1 MTTETTNEVEF
12 SDSWTVPPRWAT
24 PRTPER
30 PTYGGAVAAAS
41 AAMGRPFM
49 PHQRQIV
56 DVFLEVQSEEAG
68 DPEPGEWA
76 YDDGTALLER
86 RAGKTSL
93 CAPVVTHRQRL
104 VERAQMFMTAQTRDK
119 ARRRWIDITDD
130 LIGSVLRQDVR
141 RKLSIGH
148 EELRWPATSGI
159 LVPFAPNEDGLH
171 SETPDFV
178 LVDELW
184 AFDQEQARGI
194 KAGYVPAFAT
204 SSGQALKMSTAGTE
218 RSAWLN
224 EDRRAGRAA
233 VESGVRLG
241 RFYYEHSLPDRV
253 DGVRVKDLDD
263 EALIAACV
271 ANHPAVCHFPGCVG
285 PRRKAPCPHG
295 FTVRPA
301 AIRSAWDA
309 LNDRAEFIR
318 AYGNR
323 SHDDL
328 SALWT
333 ALAEGTWGDQT
344 DPGGIPVEAR
354 SVFGVWVDKEGL
366 DAAVSSGWRDELGRM
381 HVESV
386 DRRDG
391 IEWVRPW
398 LAEKP
403 SRKATPVCVA
413 NVGAA
418 RNVADQLEAAGF
430 TVVRVSQADLAAA
443 VSRHREQLA
452 AGLWWHR
459 VSTEATASAA
469 AVGLRKA
476 GGGRVWER
484 IGDSIALVGSQTL
497 AGWGFDHAP
506 VLAPTKFW
514 MG

>member
-1 MTTETTNEVEF
+1 MMTAETSEVE
-12 SDSWTVPPRWAT
+12 SSERWTVPPRWAT

-30 PTYGGAVAAAS
+30 PTYGAAVAAAS
-41 AAMGRPFM
+41 EAMGRPFM
-49 PHQRQIV
+49 PHQRHIA

-93 CAPVVTHRQRL
+93 CAPIVTHRQRA

-119 ARRRWIDITDD
+119 ARRRWLDITDD
-130 LIGSVLRQDVR
+130 LTSSVLRGDVH
-141 RKLSIGH
+141 RKTSIGH
-148 EELRWPATSGI
+148 EELRWPATGGV
-159 LVPFAPNEDGLH
+159 LLPFAPNEDGLH

-184 AFDQEQARGI
+184 AFDAEQARGI

-204 SSGQALKMSTAGTE
+204 SSGQALKMSTAGTD
-218 RSAWLN
+218 RSVWLN
-224 EDRRAGRAA
+224 EERRAGRAA
-233 VESGVRLG
+233 VESGLRLG

-253 DGVRVKDLDD
+253 DGVRIKDLAD
-263 EALIAACV
+263 EALIEACV

-285 PRRKAPCPHG
+285 PRQKRPCPHG

-301 AIRSAWDA
+301 AIRSAFLA
-309 LNDRAEFIR
+309 MNDRAEFIR

-323 SHDDL
+323 SQEDL

-333 ALAEGTWGDQT
+333 ALSESTWHDQV
-344 DPGGIPVEAR
+344 DPGAIPASAPAR
-354 SVFGVWVDKEGL
+354 FGVWVDEDGL

-381 HVESV
+381 HVEPIE
-386 DRRDG
+386 RREG
-391 IEWVRPW
+391 IRWVRGW
-398 LAEKP
+398 FGENG
-403 SRKATPVCVA
+403 RNHIPVAVA

-418 RNVADQLEAAGF
+418 RDVADELETAGCN
-430 TVVRVSQADLAAA
+430 VLRVSQADVAAA
-443 VSRHREQLA
+443 VSRHRQELK
-452 AGLWWHR
+452 AGMWFHR
-459 VSTEATASAA
+459 VSTDATASAA

-476 GGGRVWER
+476 GGGQVWDR
-484 IGDSIALVGSQTL
+484 PGDSISLVGSQTL

-506 VLAPTKFW
+506 VEKLTKFG

>member
-1 MTTETTNEVEF
+1 M
-12 SDSWTVPPRWAT
+12 
-24 PRTPER
+24 
-30 PTYGGAVAAAS
+30 
-41 AAMGRPFM
+41 
-49 PHQRQIV
+49 
-56 DVFLEVQSEEAG
+56 FLEVQSEEAG

-130 LIGSVLRQDVR
+130 LMGSVLRGDVK
-141 RKLSIGH
+141 RKTSIGH
-148 EELRWPATSGI
+148 EELRWPATNGL

-184 AFDQEQARGI
+184 AFDAEQARGI

-204 SSGQALKMSTAGTE
+204 SSGQALKMSTAGTDK
-218 RSAWLN
+218 STWLN
-224 EDRRAGRAA
+224 EERAAGRAA
-233 VESGVRLG
+233 VEAGLRLG

-253 DGVRVKDLDD
+253 DGVRIKDLDD
-263 EALIAACV
+263 DALIEACV

-285 PRRKAPCPHG
+285 PRRRLPCPHG

-301 AIRSAWDA
+301 AIRSAWLA
-309 LNDRAEFIR
+309 MNDRAEFIR

-323 SHDDL
+323 SAADL

-333 ALAEGTWGDQT
+333 ALEESVWGDQVDAT
-344 DPGGIPVEAR
+344 AGIPVDAPAR
-354 SVFGVWVDKEGL
+354 FGVWVDEDGL

-381 HVESV
+381 HVESIE
-386 DRRDG
+386 RRDG
-391 IEWVRPW
+391 IRWVRHW
-398 LAEKP
+398 FVEKE
-403 SRKATPVCVA
+403 SRRTTPVAVP

-418 RNVADQLEAAGF
+418 RDVADELEG
-430 TVVRVSQADLAAA
+430 VGVPVLRVSQADVAAA
-443 VSRHREQLA
+443 VSRHRQELK
-452 AGLWWHR
+452 AGMWWHQ
-459 VSTEATASAA
+459 VNTEATAAAA
-469 AVGLRKA
+469 AVGLRKS
-476 GGGRVWER
+476 GGGQVWDRPGE
-484 IGDSIALVGSQTL
+484 SISLVGSQTL

-506 VLAPTKFW
+506 EVRLSKFG